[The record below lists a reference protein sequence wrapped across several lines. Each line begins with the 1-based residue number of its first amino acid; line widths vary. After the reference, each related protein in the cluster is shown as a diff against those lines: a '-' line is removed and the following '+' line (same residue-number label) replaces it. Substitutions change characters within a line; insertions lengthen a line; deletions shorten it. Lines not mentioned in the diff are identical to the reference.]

1 MAKKLIS
8 GNEAV
13 AYGAL
18 AAGVK
23 TVSGYPGTPS
33 TETIEALL
41 KMDLPGTNVEWSAN
55 EKVAFEV
62 AAGGALMG
70 YRTMCTMKMTG
81 VNVAYDS
88 LISIAYSG
96 CDGALVVYVVDDPGV
111 SAGMAEQDTRGFAVM
126 TDMPVLE
133 PASLQEA
140 YDLTKYAFEL
150 SEAIHSPVFLRSVT
164 SLSQSHGIVDV
175 EARTLPEEGH
185 PLFEHNME
193 RYTKAGAAICM
204 NQHKS
209 LIARLEKA
217 QTEIAGKGLNA
228 IDWKA
233 EGGPGL
239 VAVGVV
245 NSYVAEAMAMLEDAG
260 IDLNGLSVLHV
271 KTSCPYPDAELTAL
285 LKHCGKILVA
295 EELEPYVENRAY
307 LDAYK
312 AGVQV
317 PILGKNDGTYERVGY
332 YDAAHLV
339 FGLCKLLGVEVP
351 ETLKHRMVTAE
362 GHCAARPITVC
373 AGCPHRGT
381 YISIQQAIRKLG
393 MKKEEVMVTGDI
405 GCTILGTTPPFH
417 ALWTE
422 VSMGASIPL
431 AQGIVYAGTKNPVV
445 ATIGDST
452 FFHAGMPGLV
462 NALQHHINLT
472 VIIMDNGWTSM
483 TGMQV
488 NPGTIQ
494 EAQLFDWQQIDLAG
508 VVRGMGVEDF
518 HIVDPYDLTQMTQAV
533 ADSMQYEGVSV
544 VLARRECAIEAARRK
559 VRYTPVHLKAEACT
573 RCKQCIQV
581 TGCPALSFADGE
593 ILLDSTQCNGCGI
606 CTQICKFGA
615 LVKEGQEA

>member
-33 TETIEALL
+33 TETLASLL
-41 KMDLPGTNVEWSAN
+41 KMDIPGTNVEWSAN

-96 CDGALVVYVVDDPGV
+96 CDGALVVYVADDPGV
-111 SAGMAEQDTRGFAVM
+111 SAGMAEQDTRGFALI

-133 PASLQEA
+133 PSTLQEA

-150 SEAIHSPVFLRSVT
+150 SAAIQSPVFLRSVT
-164 SLSQSHGIVDV
+164 SLAQSHGMV
-175 EARTLPEEGH
+175 EVGDRVVPETGR
-185 PLFEHNME
+185 PLFAHDME
-193 RYTKAGAAICM
+193 KYTKAGAAICM
-204 NQHKS
+204 NQHRG
-209 LIARLEKA
+209 LLARLAAAQGYLEK
-217 QTEIAGKGLNA
+217 TGLNTLEL
-228 IDWKA
+228 KKK
-233 EGGPGL
+233 GGPAL

-245 NSYVAEAMAMLEDAG
+245 NSYIGEAVAALEANGVDTAG
-260 IDLNGLSVLHV
+260 VSVLHV
-271 KTSCPYPDAELTAL
+271 KATLPYPDREIRTL
-285 LKHCGKILVA
+285 LGHCAKVLVA
-295 EELEPYVENRAY
+295 EELEPHLENRVY
-307 LDAYK
+307 LDAYQM
-312 AGVQV
+312 GVQV
-317 PILGKNDGTYERVGY
+317 PILGKNDGTYSRIGS

-339 FGLCKLLGVEVP
+339 AGLCRLLDVP
-351 ETLKHRMVTAE
+351 VPAALEKKAVSAE
-362 GHCAARPITVC
+362 RLCAARPITVC

-381 YISIQQAIRKLG
+381 YLSIQRAIRQLG

-405 GCTILGTTPPFH
+405 GCTILGTTPPFN

-422 VSMGASIPL
+422 VAMGASIPL
-431 AQGIVYAGTKNPVV
+431 AQGIAYAGTKNPVV

-462 NALQHHINLT
+462 NALQHNSNLT

-488 NPGTIQ
+488 NPGTLQ
-494 EAQLFDWQQIDLAG
+494 QAQQFDWRQLDLQA
-508 VVRGMGVEDF
+508 VVEGMGVEDM
-518 HIVDPYDLTQMTQAV
+518 HVVDPYDLAQTSAAI
-533 ADSMQYEGVSV
+533 ADSMQYAGVSV
-544 VLARRECAIEAARRK
+544 VLARRECAIQAARRK
-559 VRYTPVHLKAEACT
+559 VRYTPVTLHPETCT
-573 RCKQCIQV
+573 GCRQCIQV
-581 TGCPALSFADGE
+581 AGCPAISLKDGAVE
-593 ILLDSTQCNGCGI
+593 IDPAQCNGCGI
-606 CTQICKFGA
+606 CAQVCKFGA
-615 LVKEGQEA
+615 IEKECK